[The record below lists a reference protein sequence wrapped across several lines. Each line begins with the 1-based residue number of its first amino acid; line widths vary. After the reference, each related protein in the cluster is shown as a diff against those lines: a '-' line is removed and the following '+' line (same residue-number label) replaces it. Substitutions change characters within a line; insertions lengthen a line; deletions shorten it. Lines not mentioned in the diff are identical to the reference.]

1 MTALPMTGFNWV
13 PVGAITAMLPMRH
26 QGWTGLLLLLA
37 APVLIWLI
45 GRDYGAWV
53 ALVAVFAFV
62 SMFRHPLKYNWKRLS
77 GQDVELPPELQKKK
91 KT

>member
-1 MTALPMTGFNWV
+1 MTASLVAGFIRV
-13 PVGAITAMLPMRH
+13 PFGANTAMLPIRH
-26 QGWTGLLLLLA
+26 QGWTGLPLLIA
-37 APVLIWLI
+37 APVLLWLI